1 MRTDDGR
8 AGEINVIFK
17 KNVRLPFDI
26 KKGIKN
32 ILVSE
37 KETESWVNVIF
48 TGDGMIKMIN
58 LEYRMKNR
66 ETDVIAFES
75 KGEKCACPGGDVFI
89 SIDTAKKNAK
99 KYGVTVNEELARLV
113 THGTLHVLG
122 YDHMNVKDARE
133 MNRKTGRYIRYFVNP
148 ESGFR
153 DPESKTK
160 NKKSKK
166 LRSKKK

>member
-8 AGEINVIFK
+8 AGGINVIFK
-17 KNVRLPFDI
+17 KNIRLLFDI

-37 KETESWVNVIF
+37 KEPESWVNIIF

-66 ETDVIAFES
+66 ETDVIAFEF
-75 KGEKCACPGGDVFI
+75 KGEKRACPGGDVFI
-89 SIDTAKKNAK
+89 SLDTAKKNAK

-122 YDHMNVKDARE
+122 YDHMKVKDERE
-133 MNRKTGRYIRYFVNP
+133 MEAKTVKYMKYFI
-148 ESGFR
+148 S
-153 DPESKTK
+153 
-160 NKKSKK
+160 
-166 LRSKKK
+166 